1 MSTDFAR
8 IRRIL
13 LGFVVGASFGLLIGA
28 IAASW
33 VLGRAAGDAEIDKGT
48 LISIGAAVA
57 LGFVGALVAARADTN
72 SSTSPFD

>member
-28 IAASW
+28 IIASW
-33 VLGRAAGDAEIDKGT
+33 VLGRAAGDAEIEKGT

-57 LGFVGALVAARADTN
+57 LGVVGAIVAARTD
-72 SSTSPFD
+72 SDSRTSPFD

>member
-28 IAASW
+28 IVASW
-33 VLGRAAGDAEIDKGT
+33 VLGRAAGDAEIGRGT
-48 LISIGAAVA
+48 LISIGVAVA
-57 LGFVGALVAARADTN
+57 LGIAGAWVAARAD
-72 SSTSPFD
+72 SDAPTSPFD